1 MRVERLI
8 GQERDHARIT
18 EGNQRGNSKN
28 TAIISQTILGKV
40 HMFYEMWCIQ
50 KLRDRG
56 LKKDWLIFIK
66 VAVVA

>member
-1 MRVERLI
+1 MPESQKETREEIAKTQQL
-8 GQERDHARIT
+8 
-18 EGNQRGNSKN
+18 
-28 TAIISQTILGKV
+28 SQTILGEV

-50 KLRDRG
+50 KLQDRG